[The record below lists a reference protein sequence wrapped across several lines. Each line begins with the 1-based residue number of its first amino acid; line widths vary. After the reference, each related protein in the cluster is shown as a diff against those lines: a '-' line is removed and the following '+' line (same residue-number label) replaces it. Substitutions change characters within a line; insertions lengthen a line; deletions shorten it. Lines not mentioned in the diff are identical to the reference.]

1 MNPTHMSKT
10 TSCPVVISYLHLFM
24 HLSKF
29 YTILV
34 LALLVSCKKK
44 ELQEPDN
51 TPVDFFSNGVLVLN
65 EGLFQQ
71 NNASLSWINFSNS
84 SVNNEVFEQ
93 KTNRQ
98 LGDTGNDIIQ
108 YGNKIYVVVS
118 VSSTIEVLDASSGAS
133 LKQISMEEGGIAKQP
148 RFAAKANGKIF
159 VTCFDGFVDI
169 IDTINLAVVHRIP
182 VGANPDEIHAVNNK
196 LYIANSGGIN
206 YPNVDSTLSI
216 IDPIAWSETARIV
229 VGKNPTRVTSDAQ
242 GNLYVITQTGS
253 NSLTNRLV
261 KVNATTNQVDTI
273 YNWNVMRMTPMN
285 HYLIL
290 NILQGNTSTIQLFDT
305 QTGTI
310 ANSNFISGS
319 LFNTYYGAQYNAAT
333 NQLYCFDAMNYVN
346 GGYVRI
352 FSPNGTAIKS
362 IQVGLNP
369 SKLLFYE

>member
-1 MNPTHMSKT
+1 MR
-10 TSCPVVISYLHLFM
+10 LF
-24 HLSKF
+24 KI
-29 YTILV
+29 YT
-34 LALLVSCKKK
+34 LLVILTLISCKKK

-51 TPVDFFSNGVLVLN
+51 TPVDFFSNGALVLN

-71 NNASLSWINFSNS
+71 NNASLSWINFANN

-93 KTNRQ
+93 KSNRQ

-118 VSSTIEVLDASSGAS
+118 VSSTIEVLDARSGVS
-133 LKQISMEEGGIAKQP
+133 IKQISMEAGGIAKQP

-169 IDTINLAVVHRIP
+169 IDTINLSVTHRIP
-182 VGANPDEIHAVNNK
+182 VGANPDEIHSANNK
-196 LYIANSGGIN
+196 LYVANSGGIN

-216 IDPIAWSETARIV
+216 IDPISWSETARIV

-242 GNLYVITQTGS
+242 GNIFVITQTGL

-261 KVNATTNQVDTI
+261 KINPTTNQVDTI
-273 YNWNVMRMTPMN
+273 FNWNVMRMTAMN
-285 HYLIL
+285 QYLVL

-305 QTGTI
+305 QSNAIVNT
-310 ANSNFISGS
+310 NFIPAS
-319 LFNTYYGAQYNAAT
+319 LFNTYYGAQYNGAT
-333 NQLYCFDAMNYVN
+333 NELYCFDAMNYVN
-346 GGYVRI
+346 GGYIRV
-352 FSPNGTAIKS
+352 FSSNGTAIKS

>member
-1 MNPTHMSKT
+1 M
-10 TSCPVVISYLHLFM
+10 
-24 HLSKF
+24 
-29 YTILV
+29 LV
-34 LALLVSCKKK
+34 LLVSCKKK

-51 TPVDFFSNGVLVLN
+51 TPVDFFSNGALVLN

-71 NNASLSWINFSNS
+71 NNSSLSWINFSNN

-108 YGNKIYVVVS
+108 YGNKIYVLVN

-159 VTCFDGFVDI
+159 VSCFDGFVDI

-182 VGANPDEIHAVNNK
+182 VGANPDEIHAANNK
-196 LYIANSGGIN
+196 LYVANSGGLN

-216 IDPIAWSETARIV
+216 IDPLSWSETNRIV

-242 GNLYVITQTGS
+242 GNIYVITQIGL

-273 YNWNVMRMTPMN
+273 YNWNVMRMTKMN
-285 HYLIL
+285 QFLVL

-310 ANSNFISGS
+310 TNSNFISGS
-319 LFNTYYGAQYNAAT
+319 LFNTYYGAQYNATT

-346 GGYVRI
+346 SGYVRI
-352 FSPNGTAIKS
+352 FSSNGTAIKS